1 MEHMGQFIT
10 NHWELWLALIVVLS
24 LIYINELVS
33 QKKKAK
39 EVSPQAAVGLIN
51 NSDAA
56 IIDLRDVENFK
67 NGHII
72 DAIRATET
80 DFSKPGFEKYK
91 KTPFILV
98 CAKGLQASTI
108 ATKLKDQGFNAFVLT
123 GGMTA
128 WQAAD
133 LPVVKGK

>member
-72 DAIRATET
+72 DAIRATEA
-80 DFSKPGFEKYK
+80 DFTKPGFEKYK
-91 KTPFILV
+91 KNPFILV
-98 CAKGLQASTI
+98 CAKGLQAPTI
-108 ATKLKDQGFNAFVLT
+108 ATKLKDQGFNAFVLA